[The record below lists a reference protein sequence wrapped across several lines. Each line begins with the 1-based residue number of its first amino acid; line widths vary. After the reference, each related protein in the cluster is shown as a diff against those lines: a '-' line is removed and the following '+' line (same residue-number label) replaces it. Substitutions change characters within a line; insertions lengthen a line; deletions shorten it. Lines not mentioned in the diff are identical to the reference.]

1 MSDHESSRSGAARAA
16 GGGGQPGL
24 GPLFPD
30 GDVTPKG
37 SGVQPLRP
45 GQKQQRVS
53 ELLQE
58 GGAENRHVSGGPGA
72 VSPFLP
78 PYLPPGVAAV
88 RRDVHFLFIF
98 TWLPP
103 ARPPPGLEHWGSPHP
118 ALCHHDVLAFSQ
130 ALMF

>member
-1 MSDHESSRSGAARAA
+1 MCQTANPPGVAAARAA
-16 GGGGQPGL
+16 EGGGQPGL

-53 ELLQE
+53 ELLRE
-58 GGAENRHVSGGPGA
+58 RGAKNRHVSGGPGA
-72 VSPFLP
+72 VSPSLP

-98 TWLPP
+98 HQLGAQVTWSRREEMELLLGPATLP
-103 ARPPPGLEHWGSPHP
+103 LTK
-118 ALCHHDVLAFSQ
+118 V
-130 ALMF
+130 